1 MIMNDH
7 QTQAEVMDA
16 LRGEPALD
24 ASRIFVAARDG
35 VVSLSGVVNSRE
47 EKQLAEQAAKRV
59 AGVHAVGDELHVQ
72 LPHAGERPDTAI
84 AEASLCCLRTAL
96 QRSVDRI
103 QVTVDDGWITLE
115 GVVDSTSQRTLAETA
130 VQNLTG
136 VLGVRNLIRV
146 AQPA

>member
-1 MIMNDH
+1 MNDH
-7 QTQAEVMDA
+7 QIEHDVIDELKRESAI
-16 LRGEPALD
+16 D
-24 ASRIFVAARDG
+24 ASRIVVAARDG
-35 VVSLSGVVNSRE
+35 VISLSGVVNSLR

-59 AGVHAVGDELHVQ
+59 SGVHAIGDELHVH

-84 AEASLCCLRTAL
+84 AEAALCCLKAGAPIP
-96 QRSVDRI
+96 VDRI

-115 GVVDSTSQRTLAETA
+115 GVVDSPSQRTLAENA

-136 VLGVRNLIRV
+136 VLGVRNFIRV